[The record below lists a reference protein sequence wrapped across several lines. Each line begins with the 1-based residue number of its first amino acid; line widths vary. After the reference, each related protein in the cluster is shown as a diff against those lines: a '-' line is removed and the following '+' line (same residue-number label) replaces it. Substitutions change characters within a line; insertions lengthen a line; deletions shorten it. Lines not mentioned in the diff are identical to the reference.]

1 MGLDFIGRDLIDN
14 SREKISS
21 FLIPE
26 EKMAKRPLASQ
37 KRKSIPEP
45 TITRLPQYLRSFAE
59 FIQKNQV
66 VISSREL
73 AGASGINPAQVRK
86 DLAYFGQF
94 GQRGVGYDVKTLDS
108 KMREILGLHR
118 AWRIALVGCG
128 NLGTALLQYGGFNK
142 AGFKIEAAFDVDP
155 SKVGWELEG
164 VRIWATPAI
173 RQVVREKKIEI
184 GIIAVPASQ
193 APRVADDLVD
203 AGIRAIVNFA
213 PCVLTVPK
221 SVLVRGVDLASEL
234 EHLTYFLEK
243 SNKTEK

>member
-1 MGLDFIGRDLIDN
+1 
-14 SREKISS
+14 
-21 FLIPE
+21 
-26 EKMAKRPLASQ
+26 MAKKTTSSPKHRN
-37 KRKSIPEP
+37 IPEP
-45 TITRLPQYLRSFAE
+45 TIARLPRYLRSFAE
-59 FIQKNQV
+59 FAHNQHT
-66 VISSREL
+66 VISSKEL

-94 GQRGVGYDVKTLDS
+94 GQRGIGYDVKTLDS
-108 KMREILGLHR
+108 KMREILGLHK

-128 NLGTALLQYGGFNK
+128 NLGMALLQYGGFAK
-142 AGFKIEAAFDVDP
+142 AGFRIEAAFDVDP

-184 GIIAVPASQ
+184 AIIAVPASQ
-193 APRVADDLVD
+193 AQRVADDLVD
-203 AGIRAIVNFA
+203 AGVRAIVNFA

-243 SNKTEK
+243 SNRTEK

>member
-1 MGLDFIGRDLIDN
+1 M
-14 SREKISS
+14 
-21 FLIPE
+21 P
-26 EKMAKRPLASQ
+26 KRTASPAR
-37 KRKSIPEP
+37 KRNIPEP
-45 TITRLPQYLRSFAE
+45 TIARLPRYLRSFVGFAHDHRP
-59 FIQKNQV
+59 
-66 VISSREL
+66 VISSKEL
-73 AGASGINPAQVRK
+73 AAASGINPAQVRK

-94 GQRGVGYDVKTLDS
+94 GQRGIGYDFKTLDA
-108 KMREILGLHR
+108 KMREILGLHKV
-118 AWRIALVGCG
+118 WRIALVGAG
-128 NLGTALLQYGGFNK
+128 NLGTALLQYGGFAK

-184 GIIAVPASQ
+184 GVLAVPASQ
-193 APRVADDLVD
+193 AQRVADAMVD
-203 AGIRAIVNFA
+203 AGIRAILNFA

-243 SNKTEK
+243 SNKNEK

>member
-1 MGLDFIGRDLIDN
+1 
-14 SREKISS
+14 
-21 FLIPE
+21 
-26 EKMAKRPLASQ
+26 MAKRPAVPQ

-45 TITRLPQYLRSFAE
+45 TIARLPRYLRSFAE
-59 FIQKNQV
+59 FIHNQLT
-66 VISSREL
+66 VISSKEL

-94 GQRGVGYDVKTLDS
+94 GQRGIGYDVKTLDS
-108 KMREILGLHR
+108 KMREILGLHK

-128 NLGTALLQYGGFNK
+128 NLGTALLQYGGFAK

-184 GIIAVPASQ
+184 AIIAVPASQ
-193 APRVADDLVD
+193 AQRVADDLGE
-203 AGIRAIVNFA
+203 AGIRAVVNFA

-221 SVLVRGVDLASEL
+221 SVLARGVDLASEL

-243 SNKTEK
+243 SN

>member
-1 MGLDFIGRDLIDN
+1 
-14 SREKISS
+14 
-21 FLIPE
+21 
-26 EKMAKRPLASQ
+26 MAKKPVPSK
-37 KRKSIPEP
+37 KRNIPEP
-45 TITRLPQYLRSFAE
+45 TIERLPQYLRSFAD
-59 FIQKNQV
+59 FARNQHR
-66 VISSREL
+66 VISSKEL
-73 AGASGINPAQVRK
+73 ATASGINPAQVRK
-86 DLAYFGQF
+86 DLAHFGQF
-94 GQRGVGYDVKTLDS
+94 GQRGIGYDVKTLDS
-108 KMREILGLHR
+108 KMREILGLHKS
-118 AWRIALVGCG
+118 WRIALVGCG
-128 NLGTALLQYGGFNK
+128 NLGTALLQYGGFSK

-193 APRVADDLVD
+193 AQRVADDLVD

-234 EHLTYFLEK
+234 ESLTYFLEK
-243 SNKTEK
+243 SSRSEK

>member
-1 MGLDFIGRDLIDN
+1 M
-14 SREKISS
+14 S
-21 FLIPE
+21 
-26 EKMAKRPLASQ
+26 KRPIASQ
-37 KRKSIPEP
+37 KRKNIPEP
-45 TITRLPQYLRSFAE
+45 TIARLPRYLRSFAE
-59 FIQKNQV
+59 FMHSHQEV
-66 VISSREL
+66 LSSKEL
-73 AGASGINPAQVRK
+73 AAASGINPSQVRK

-94 GQRGVGYDVKTLDS
+94 GQRGIGYDVKTLDL
-108 KMREILGLHR
+108 KMREILGLHK

-184 GIIAVPASQ
+184 AIIAVPASQ
-193 APRVADDLVD
+193 AQRVADGLVD

-243 SNKTEK
+243 ASKTEK

>member
-1 MGLDFIGRDLIDN
+1 
-14 SREKISS
+14 
-21 FLIPE
+21 
-26 EKMAKRPLASQ
+26 MAKKTTSTSKHRN
-37 KRKSIPEP
+37 IPEP
-45 TITRLPQYLRSFAE
+45 TIARLPRYLRSFAE
-59 FIQKNQV
+59 FAHNQHT
-66 VISSREL
+66 VISSKEL
-73 AGASGINPAQVRK
+73 AAGSGINPAQVRK

-94 GQRGVGYDVKTLDS
+94 GQRGIGYDVKTLDS
-108 KMREILGLHR
+108 KMREILGLHK

-128 NLGTALLQYGGFNK
+128 NLGTALLQYGGFTK
-142 AGFKIEAAFDVDP
+142 AGFRIEAAFDVDP

-184 GIIAVPASQ
+184 AIIAVPASQ
-193 APRVADDLVD
+193 AQRVADDLVD

-243 SNKTEK
+243 SNRTEK

>member
-1 MGLDFIGRDLIDN
+1 M
-14 SREKISS
+14 S
-21 FLIPE
+21 P
-26 EKMAKRPLASQ
+26 KRSTVSKKNPGF

-45 TITRLPQYLRSFAE
+45 TIARLPQYLRSFSE
-59 FIQKNQV
+59 FSQKDQL
-66 VISSREL
+66 VISSKEL
-73 AGASGINPAQVRK
+73 AAVSSINPAQVRK

-108 KMREILGLHR
+108 KMREILGLHKG
-118 AWRIALVGCG
+118 WKLALVGAG
-128 NLGTALLQYGGFNK
+128 HLGTALLQYGGFSK
-142 AGFKIEAAFDVDP
+142 AGFRVEAAFDVDP

-193 APRVADDLVD
+193 AQRVADELVD
-203 AGIRAIVNFA
+203 AGIRAILNFA
-213 PCVLTVPK
+213 PCVLSVPK

-243 SNKTEK
+243 SSKSDKPKSAG

>member
-1 MGLDFIGRDLIDN
+1 MPKKTSL
-14 SREKISS
+14 SS
-21 FLIPE
+21 
-26 EKMAKRPLASQ
+26 
-37 KRKSIPEP
+37 RKSIPEP
-45 TITRLPQYLRSFAE
+45 TIARLPRYLRSFAE
-59 FIQKNQV
+59 FAHKHQT
-66 VISSREL
+66 VISSKEL
-73 AGASGINPAQVRK
+73 AAVSDINPAQVRK

-94 GQRGVGYDVKTLDS
+94 GQRGIGYDVKTLDS

-118 AWRIALVGCG
+118 AWRIALVGAG
-128 NLGTALLQYGGFNK
+128 HLGTALLQYGGFAK
-142 AGFKIEAAFDVDP
+142 AGFKVEAAFDVDP

-164 VRIWATPAI
+164 VRIWAMPAI

-193 APRVADDLVD
+193 AQRVADDLVD

-213 PCVLTVPK
+213 PCALTVPK

-243 SNKTEK
+243 SNKLEK

>member
-1 MGLDFIGRDLIDN
+1 
-14 SREKISS
+14 
-21 FLIPE
+21 
-26 EKMAKRPLASQ
+26 MAKKITSSP
-37 KRKSIPEP
+37 KRRNIPEP
-45 TITRLPQYLRSFAE
+45 TIARLPRYLRSFAE
-59 FIQKNQV
+59 FGQKKQE
-66 VISSREL
+66 VISSKEL

-94 GQRGVGYDVKTLDS
+94 GQRGVGYDVKTLDQ
-108 KMREILGLHR
+108 KMREILGLQK

-128 NLGTALLQYGGFNK
+128 NLGTALLQYGGFAK
-142 AGFKIEAAFDVDP
+142 AGFRIEAAFDVDP

-164 VRIWATPAI
+164 VKIWATPAI

-193 APRVADDLVD
+193 AQRVADDLVD

-213 PCVLTVPK
+213 PCVLAVPK

-234 EHLTYFLEK
+234 EHLTYFLMK
-243 SNKTEK
+243 SNKSEK